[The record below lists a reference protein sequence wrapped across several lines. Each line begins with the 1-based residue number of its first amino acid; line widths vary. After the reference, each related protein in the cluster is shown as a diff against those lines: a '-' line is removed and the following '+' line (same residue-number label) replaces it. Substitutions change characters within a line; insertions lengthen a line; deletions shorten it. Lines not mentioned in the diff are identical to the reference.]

1 MICAYTRLMTL
12 GMKRRVSSSCVL
24 ILMVGTLAL
33 EACRSPLSWPGL
45 GGERATRDQA
55 AGARPFDSAAAATI
69 LQRNPDSP
77 TADLRIID
85 VVFDVV
91 QLAIPI
97 EGQRHS
103 RKIWNHVDEMRVDP
117 EVVARL
123 ARNGLRVGA
132 ASPGTWP
139 AIRAIVDTADADV
152 RRDRLVAQPGMPL
165 LIKLASISQEESIF
179 SYTANGRLVG
189 KTFAAGEKLLSIDYA
204 FHPELGGCTDLQLT
218 LEIRRDRG
226 VMTWERR
233 GGIIRQVPAFD
244 LHLFADVSILLTLN
258 PDEFLVLGL
267 SDEPPNEY
275 LVGGRFLISERAGKR
290 YETVLCITP
299 KPYQTRGVKRTTR

>member
-1 MICAYTRLMTL
+1 MMCAYTRLVTL
-12 GMKRRVSSSCVL
+12 GMKGRVSSSCVL
-24 ILMVGTLAL
+24 ILMAGSLAL
-33 EACRSPLSWPGL
+33 EACRSPFSWPGF
-45 GGERATRDQA
+45 GGERATRDEA
-55 AGARPFDSAAAATI
+55 ADARPFDFTAASI

-91 QLAIPI
+91 QLDIPI

-103 RKIWNHVDEMRVDP
+103 RKIWNHVDELRVDP

-123 ARNGLRVGA
+123 ARNGLRIGA
-132 ASPGTWP
+132 ASPSTWP

-165 LIKLASISQEESIF
+165 LIKLASISREESIF
-179 SYTANGRLVG
+179 SYTADGRLVG
-189 KTFAAGEKLLSIDYA
+189 KTFPAGEKLLNIDYA

-218 LEIRRDRG
+218 FEIRRDRG

-233 GGIIRQVPAFD
+233 EGIIRQVPAFD
-244 LHLFADVSILLTLN
+244 QHLFADVSILLTLN

-275 LVGGRFLISERAGKR
+275 LIGGRFLISERAGKR

-299 KPYQTRGVKRTTR
+299 KPYQTQGAKRTTR